1 MMMMMALDF
10 YSVVYGRR
18 SVRLFDQKQI
28 ERATLRKILE
38 TTTAAP
44 SAHNAQPARFF
55 VIPKGEL
62 RNTLIRRMA
71 DAYLEDLLSDRM
83 EQSRAKEIVE
93 RSKIILQKAP
103 ALVLA
108 GLTMEEMWTYPDD
121 KRKSHE
127 YIMAV
132 QSTAASIQNLLLAAF
147 CEGIASCWLCA
158 PLFAGDIVVETLD
171 IDRNI
176 DPQAFVILGYSSK
189 TIDMP
194 SRKAFEEVVHML

>member
-1 MMMMMALDF
+1 MMTMALDF
-10 YSVVYGRR
+10 YGVVYGRR
-18 SVRLFDQKQI
+18 SVRLFEEKQI
-28 ERATLRKILE
+28 EEGTLRKILE
-38 TTTAAP
+38 TAIAAP

-55 VIPKGEL
+55 VISRGKL
-62 RNTLIRRMA
+62 RNTLVQRMA

-83 EQSRAKEIVE
+83 AENKAKEIVK
-93 RSKIILQKAP
+93 RSKIILQEAP
-103 ALVLA
+103 ALLLA
-108 GLTMEEMWTYPDD
+108 GLTMDDMWTYPDD
-121 KRKSHE
+121 KRRSHE
-127 YIMAV
+127 YVMAV

-147 CEGIASCWLCA
+147 YEGIASCWLCA
-158 PLFAGDIVVETLD
+158 PLFARNIVVETLD

>member
-1 MMMMMALDF
+1 M
-10 YSVVYGRR
+10 
-18 SVRLFDQKQI
+18 RLFEEKQI
-28 ERATLRKILE
+28 EEPTLRRILE
-38 TTTAAP
+38 STVAAP

-62 RNTLIRRMA
+62 RDTLLRKMA
-71 DAYLEDLLSDRM
+71 DAYLRDLVSDKM
-83 EQSRAKEIVE
+83 EENKAKKTVE

-103 ALVLA
+103 VLILA
-108 GLTMEEMWTYPDD
+108 GLTMEDMWTYPDD

-147 CEGIASCWLCA
+147 CEGVASCWLCA
-158 PLFAGDIVVETLD
+158 PLFARDIVTETLD

-176 DPQAFVILGYSSK
+176 DPQAFIILGYSSK

-194 SRKAFEEVVHML
+194 SRKALDETVHML